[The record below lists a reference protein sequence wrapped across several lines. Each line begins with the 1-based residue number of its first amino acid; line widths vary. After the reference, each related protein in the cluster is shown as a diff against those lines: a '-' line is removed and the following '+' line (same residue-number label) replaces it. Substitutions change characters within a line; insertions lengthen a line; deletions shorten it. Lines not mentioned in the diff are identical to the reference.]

1 MNITTNSHTSKFHG
15 NNRQPPVSVPTNP
28 GNVVGIDIFKDS
40 HAVSCQPRPFPDL
53 GVPEAPSVGLP
64 TPVGLPEESTE
75 PSLGHAVPVD
85 ISGWKSKLNP
95 GLLGRMEARGWE
107 LAKAE
112 RFSAALEGEFSGP
125 DINRFKEDHGFQL
138 NHIGGNIYTARGM
151 DLPGLQSLAE
161 FDTVTE
167 IEASI
172 YTEQPHGR
180 AGPLV

>member
-1 MNITTNSHTSKFHG
+1 MLCLLTSAAGNRNLTPASLAEWRLEAGNSLK
-15 NNRQPPVSVPTNP
+15 Q
-28 GNVVGIDIFKDS
+28 
-40 HAVSCQPRPFPDL
+40 
-53 GVPEAPSVGLP
+53 
-64 TPVGLPEESTE
+64 
-75 PSLGHAVPVD
+75 
-85 ISGWKSKLNP
+85 
-95 GLLGRMEARGWE
+95 
-107 LAKAE
+107 
-112 RFSAALEGEFSGP
+112 SAALEGEFSGP